1 MNSQRSET
9 GLNWCSADW
18 GGCTRYFDC
27 GCDGTNSST
36 SAVITPGTCTNHRR
50 SETESHRCCTH
61 RCTPAVTAGTIQA
74 TCTSCVNR
82 ASPNAGTGMAG
93 RLTAGTSTPYWRQA
107 NGTNHRNYP
116 DMGVLTLLQSCL
128 AITSTWM
135 SYSSR
140 ALTGGWMVYLFFYLI
155 ILNTGLSTSHSL
167 DASRQP
173 TQRSEDATL
182 PVNTVEDYLQK
193 NFPNRSGSDGESSV
207 NNRVRLGRAGKLKPP
222 TMLNMKRIEQENA
235 RASCQPRD
243 TVLDSYK
250 ELNIPKGFDTKVF
263 PACIVVQRCRSGG
276 CCRDDQECVPR
287 SNGRQNVS
295 KLFLVNTL
303 VTTRS
308 IVEDVHC
315 ECVAKPDFCSPPE
328 TDCPNGKVWSYGQ
341 CGCTCH
347 YRCPKPFLQDENT
360 CACDCLMNNRVCKN
374 IQRGRKDLKL
384 SVEECDCVRRGL
396 CATPNCVNGRFS
408 LNKCKCVQEQQSR

>member
-167 DASRQP
+167 DASRQ
-173 TQRSEDATL
+173 
-182 PVNTVEDYLQK
+182 
-193 NFPNRSGSDGESSV
+193 
-207 NNRVRLGRAGKLKPP
+207 VRFFK
-222 TMLNMKRIEQENA
+222 
-235 RASCQPRD
+235 
-243 TVLDSYK
+243 
-250 ELNIPKGFDTKVF
+250 
-263 PACIVVQRCRSGG
+263 VVQVCVHFAPTLIHAERLNYMKSTADLGTSGFILDFM
-276 CCRDDQECVPR
+276 R
-287 SNGRQNVS
+287 
-295 KLFLVNTL
+295 F
-303 VTTRS
+303 
-308 IVEDVHC
+308 VH
-315 ECVAKPDFCSPPE
+315 V
-328 TDCPNGKVWSYGQ
+328 
-341 CGCTCH
+341 
-347 YRCPKPFLQDENT
+347 L
-360 CACDCLMNNRVCKN
+360 L
-374 IQRGRKDLKL
+374 
-384 SVEECDCVRRGL
+384 
-396 CATPNCVNGRFS
+396 
-408 LNKCKCVQEQQSR
+408 